1 MQLILKGSQK
11 RFFKSCRLTL
21 ELSVLDSE
29 DRDSS
34 LNVITIMQLLA
45 CVDHLQS
52 EEHAGIVEQKE
63 TNFAGY
69 CTLLS

>member
-1 MQLILKGSQK
+1 M
-11 RFFKSCRLTL
+11 

-69 CTLLS
+69 YTLLS